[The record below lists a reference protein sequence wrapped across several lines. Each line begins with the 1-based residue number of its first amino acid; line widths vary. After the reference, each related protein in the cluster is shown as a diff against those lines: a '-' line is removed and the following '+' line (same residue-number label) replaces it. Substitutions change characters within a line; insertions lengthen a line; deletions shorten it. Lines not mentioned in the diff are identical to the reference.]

1 MLNNHR
7 SLPKKRIR
15 STRADSFFSVC
26 YTSTLSKCKGKKYI
40 VMTDIFE
47 ADVNNGDHADAILVM
62 LNEYAMDIMGGS
74 KGISAFVQQNLI
86 SQLKSRPEALV
97 LLALNQ
103 LQPVGLAIAF
113 EGFST
118 FQAKPL
124 LNLHDFAVS
133 SHARG
138 KGIAKAMLEKLENI
152 ARHRGYCKIT
162 LEVLEGNLR
171 AQKIYKDFGFH
182 SYNLDAAMGRA
193 LFLHKELVEFSS

>member
-1 MLNNHR
+1 MTDVFKADLNN
-7 SLPKKRIR
+7 
-15 STRADSFFSVC
+15 
-26 YTSTLSKCKGKKYI
+26 G
-40 VMTDIFE
+40 E
-47 ADVNNGDHADAILVM
+47 HADAILVM

-182 SYNLDAAMGRA
+182 SYNLDATMGRA